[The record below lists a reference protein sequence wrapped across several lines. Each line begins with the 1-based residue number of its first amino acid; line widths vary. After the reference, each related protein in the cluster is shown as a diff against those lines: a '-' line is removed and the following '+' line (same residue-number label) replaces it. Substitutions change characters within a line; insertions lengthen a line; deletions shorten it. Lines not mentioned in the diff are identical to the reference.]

1 MGKTTIVLSRKTHD
15 ALQSL
20 GRKGETFDQL
30 VMELVEQRIL
40 SSKALRTENK
50 GKAAVANQDEPS
62 ESPAAASVS
71 LPTEE
76 EEDGSRQCLIRIPRR

>member
-30 VMELVEQRIL
+30 VMGLVEQRIL
-40 SSKALRTENK
+40 NSKAGFKTKEDSK
-50 GKAAVANQDEPS
+50 
-62 ESPAAASVS
+62 
-71 LPTEE
+71 EE
-76 EEDGSRQCLIRIPRR
+76 